1 MLSKSLLLRVSA
13 LPPPLSDAFMD
24 IEAER
29 HAADRYSLDQLIHI
43 VLNDRLIDRYE
54 LKGEQV
60 VFYQGDEPIPMSR
73 RRAWHFLLRFVRN
86 VGLGE
91 DEVAG

>member
-1 MLSKSLLLRVSA
+1 
-13 LPPPLSDAFMD
+13 MD
-24 IEAER
+24 FEAER
-29 HAADRYSLDQLIHI
+29 YATDRYSLDQLIHI

-54 LKGEQV
+54 LEGERV

-73 RRAWHFLLRFVRN
+73 RRAWHFLQQFVQN
-86 VGLGE
+86 VGLDQ